1 MTWTLLLEQL
11 LNGLQFGLMLF
22 LIAAGLT
29 LVFGI
34 MDIMNLAH
42 GSLYM
47 AGAYVAAETMQRT
60 GSFTVAVLVAA
71 VATGVAGVVLELVL
85 IRRLAVRDHLAQVLG
100 SYAVILIAN
109 DLVKMVW
116 GPAPVMLNMP
126 AALSGPVQLLPDLMY
141 PAYRLMI
148 IVFGLA
154 AALGLYWFVTRT
166 RAGVLVRAGASNR
179 QMATLMG
186 VRVPLLFLGVFT
198 LGAMLAAV
206 AGALLGPITSVQV
219 GMGEDILILVLVCIV
234 IGGIGSIRG
243 ALVGALL
250 VGMVDT
256 AGRAFLPMLLRQV
269 FSPAVASSV
278 GPTLAAISIYVLMAV
293 VLVYRPSGLFLRE
306 AEHGTQHIARQV
318 PGPVLLDR
326 TRAAGAGGVPAGGS
340 GAGAGLLHLLRAP
353 GADLRAGRHQPEPHP
368 GLWRHGGAGACGLL
382 RCGAYAVGI
391 LAMNGVT
398 SALVAWPAAAL
409 LAGLLAAA
417 TGAVSLRTRGV
428 YFIMITLAFA
438 QMLFYIFISLR
449 QYGGEDGLNL
459 PGHSVLP
466 GLDLGHDV
474 SFYYV
479 VLALFA
485 VLMAVFGRLVDSRFG
500 KALQGVRENES
511 RMESLGYPVY
521 RLKLVAFVLS
531 GAVAGLAGALL
542 ANHNLFIS
550 PASCTGP
557 SRPTC

>member
-1 MTWTLLLEQL
+1 MTWTLLIEQL

-60 GSFTVAVLVAA
+60 GSFTAAVLVAA
-71 VATGVAGVVLELVL
+71 VATGAAGLVLELVL

-154 AALGLYWFVTRT
+154 AALGLYLFVTRT

-186 VRVPLLFLGVFT
+186 VRVPLLFLGVFA

-243 ALVGALL
+243 ALVGALM

-278 GPTLAAISIYVLMAV
+278 GPTLAAISIYVLMAAI
-293 VLVYRPSGLFLRE
+293 LVYRPSGLFP
-306 AEHGTQHIARQV
+306 AR
-318 PGPVLLDR
+318 G
-326 TRAAGAGGVPAGGS
+326 
-340 GAGAGLLHLLRAP
+340 
-353 GADLRAGRHQPEPHP
+353 
-368 GLWRHGGAGACGLL
+368 
-382 RCGAYAVGI
+382 
-391 LAMNGVT
+391 
-398 SALVAWPAAAL
+398 
-409 LAGLLAAA
+409 
-417 TGAVSLRTRGV
+417 
-428 YFIMITLAFA
+428 
-438 QMLFYIFISLR
+438 
-449 QYGGEDGLNL
+449 
-459 PGHSVLP
+459 
-466 GLDLGHDV
+466 
-474 SFYYV
+474 
-479 VLALFA
+479 
-485 VLMAVFGRLVDSRFG
+485 
-500 KALQGVRENES
+500 
-511 RMESLGYPVY
+511 
-521 RLKLVAFVLS
+521 
-531 GAVAGLAGALL
+531 
-542 ANHNLFIS
+542 
-550 PASCTGP
+550 
-557 SRPTC
+557 

>member
-47 AGAYVAAETMQRT
+47 AGAYVAAETLHRT
-60 GSFTVAVLVAA
+60 GSFTAAVLVAA
-71 VATGVAGVVLELVL
+71 VATGVAGMVLELVL

-126 AALSGPVQLLPDLMY
+126 AVLSGPVQLLPDLMY

-293 VLVYRPSGLFLRE
+293 VLVYRPSGLFP
-306 AEHGTQHIARQV
+306 AR
-318 PGPVLLDR
+318 G
-326 TRAAGAGGVPAGGS
+326 
-340 GAGAGLLHLLRAP
+340 
-353 GADLRAGRHQPEPHP
+353 
-368 GLWRHGGAGACGLL
+368 
-382 RCGAYAVGI
+382 
-391 LAMNGVT
+391 
-398 SALVAWPAAAL
+398 
-409 LAGLLAAA
+409 
-417 TGAVSLRTRGV
+417 
-428 YFIMITLAFA
+428 
-438 QMLFYIFISLR
+438 
-449 QYGGEDGLNL
+449 
-459 PGHSVLP
+459 
-466 GLDLGHDV
+466 
-474 SFYYV
+474 
-479 VLALFA
+479 
-485 VLMAVFGRLVDSRFG
+485 
-500 KALQGVRENES
+500 
-511 RMESLGYPVY
+511 
-521 RLKLVAFVLS
+521 
-531 GAVAGLAGALL
+531 
-542 ANHNLFIS
+542 
-550 PASCTGP
+550 
-557 SRPTC
+557 